1 MNPTWTCMKFTWNL
15 QDTYMTPT
23 WNLHGTYMKSLHQ
36 KSSGKHIWT
45 ETRKRHTL
53 NLHEP
58 HLKPTWSKD
67 MAHYWNN
74 LQLSH
79 FMFYVWSFHW
89 ICVILFMFDW
99 RTKCV
104 SVCYIFISTTCCV
117 SLSQRTCFSWV
128 LIRFISQSTHF
139 PQHPNQQPKPT
150 CKLMLI
156 YVMMPLRSCSSTRLL
171 FTRPSALFL
180 GTFHL
185 KPALWW

>member
-89 ICVILFMFDW
+89 ICVILFMFDDVPSASL
-99 RTKCV
+99 CV
-104 SVCYIFISTTCCV
+104 IYLFLQHVVFLWVKELVFLGSWYV
-117 SLSQRTCFSWV
+117 SFHKV
-128 LIRFISQSTHF
+128 LISRNTQTNN
-139 PQHPNQQPKPT
+139 PNPPVSW
-150 CKLMLI
+150 C
-156 YVMMPLRSCSSTRLL
+156 
-171 FTRPSALFL
+171 
-180 GTFHL
+180 
-185 KPALWW
+185 